1 MMHRH
6 GAAKPHVAIL
16 GAGPAGAGGAYQLAR
31 HGKADVT
38 VLEAADVAGGT
49 AGSFEWHGHRL
60 DFGSHRLHP
69 ATDPVI
75 LGDIKQLMGE
85 ELLDRPRHGRIRL
98 RGRWIHFPLEP
109 VDLVLRADK
118 GFAAGTLADMVRKTV
133 GRASS
138 DGDTF
143 ASVLEANL
151 GRTICRDFYF
161 PFAVKLWGHA
171 PEELSAIQA
180 RRRVAAGSF
189 GKLIKKIL
197 GSVPG
202 LKKPGAGRFYYPRR
216 GFGAVTEAYA
226 EGARRAGATFRFGWR
241 VSGLRAAGDAWTVS
255 AQQGGETRELQADFV
270 WSTLPVT
277 LLPRLVKP
285 EAPPE
290 VVQAAASMRFR
301 SMILVYL
308 HLPVDRFTEFDA
320 HYFPGADIPI
330 TRLSETKV
338 YAARTEPRGTTVIC
352 AELPCSQADPWWS
365 MSDQELG
372 TVVAD
377 ALAHAG
383 VPLPAA
389 FTDVLTRRLTHAYP
403 IYLRGYETAFETVD
417 GWASTLPRLL
427 SYGRQGLFA
436 HDNTHHA
443 LAMAY
448 AAADCLH
455 DGSFDELEW
464 GAYRREFESHVVE
477 D

>member
-1 MMHRH
+1 S
-6 GAAKPHVAIL
+6 VV
-16 GAGPAGAGGAYQLAR
+16 GGN
-31 HGKADVT
+31 
-38 VLEAADVAGGT
+38 
-49 AGSFEWHGHRL
+49 AGSFEWQGHFL

-69 ATDPVI
+69 ATDPAI
-75 LGDIKQLMGE
+75 LAEIRALLGS

-98 RGRWIHFPLEP
+98 RGRWIHFPLKP

-118 GFAAGTLADMVRKTV
+118 AFAAGTVLDMARKATR
-133 GRASS
+133 GTRAH
-138 DGDTF
+138 GETF

-151 GRTICRDFYF
+151 GPTICRDFYF
-161 PFAVKLWGHA
+161 PYAVKIWGHG

-216 GFGAVTEAYA
+216 GFGAITEAYA
-226 EGARRAGATFRFGWR
+226 RAAQESGADLRLGCR
-241 VSGLRAAGDAWTVS
+241 VTGLRRDGDGWMVS
-255 AQQGGETRELQADFV
+255 ALQGNEMTTMHTDMV

-277 LLPRLVKP
+277 LLPRIVEPAAP
-285 EAPPE
+285 EAIRQSAE
-290 VVQAAASMRFR
+290 SMRFR

-308 HLPVDRFTEFDA
+308 LVPRGQFTEFDA

-330 TRLSETKV
+330 TRLSEPKN
-338 YAARTEPRGTTVIC
+338 YAVRSEPRGSTVLC
-352 AELPCSQADPWWS
+352 AELPCSTSDDWWT
-365 MSDQELG
+365 MSDADLG
-372 TVVAD
+372 HVVGQS
-377 ALAHAG
+377 LKQAG
-383 VPLPAA
+383 IPLPAPPSA
-389 FTDVLTRRLTHAYP
+389 VLTRRLTHAYP
-403 IYLRGYETAFETVD
+403 IYLNGYEAAFEPVD
-417 GWASTLPRLL
+417 AWASGLPNLL

-448 AAADCLH
+448 AAADCLR
-455 DGSFDELEW
+455 DGVFDTARW
-464 GAYRREFESHVVE
+464 ADYRREFESHVVE